1 VNIDPKDMIEGFL
14 EARSLGVRSRPP
26 SDQVH
31 SFNHLMMPALVR
43 VGAITERTREQLA
56 EHGIRISEDLTVLR
70 AFEEQL
76 DA

>member
-1 VNIDPKDMIEGFL
+1 
-14 EARSLGVRSRPP
+14 
-26 SDQVH
+26 
-31 SFNHLMMPALVR
+31 MMPALVR